1 MITRIKNRPWTVL
14 AAVATI
20 GLLAGCSA
28 PADTGSN
35 SDEQGTWTAAEV
47 LDGSGG
53 RVAAPLFAVP
63 KNVESY
69 EFAFLNPGLSVPT
82 FKDWQT
88 GVQDAADFYGVKIT
102 QTDLD
107 LKYENA
113 LTSYGTVAVKSPVI
127 VGSGAGA
134 ANAALLSGVEADGAK
149 LVLIDQDLEGAP
161 SFGVDNATTGE
172 IGGQFLVEAAQGRI
186 DSDWAGKNVVY
197 VGISAASCEPC
208 DVRVQKGGD
217 VVADA
222 LSLTSEPGFL
232 LPDPGTADQAQ
243 IVFTD
248 YLTAHPDDVFVVLGF
263 GDGAAVGAL
272 NALKAAD
279 RLDDAVVGSLGGDI
293 SGRTA
298 LRDPSNAKAFVGALD
313 FNPYQEGWNWVEA
326 AIATQLGKSF
336 ATYDA
341 STVLT
346 PANVDD
352 FYPND

>member
-1 MITRIKNRPWTVL
+1 MITRITSRPLVAITAVITV
-14 AAVATI
+14 
-20 GLLAGCSA
+20 GLLAGCASGA
-28 PADTGSN
+28 AGPDN
-35 SDEQGTWTAAEV
+35 SDKTGEWTAAEV
-47 LDGSGG
+47 LEGSDG

-63 KNVESY
+63 RNVDAF

-113 LTSYGTVAVKSPVI
+113 LTAYGTVAVKSPVI

-134 ANAALLSGVEADGAK
+134 ANAALLAGVEADGAK

-172 IGGQFLVEAAQGRI
+172 IGGEFLSESAQARI
-186 DSDWAGKNVVY
+186 DDDWAGKNVVY

-208 DVRVQKGGD
+208 DVRVQKGGE
-217 VVADA
+217 VVAEK
-222 LSLTSEPGFL
+222 LGLESKPGFL

-248 YLTAHPDDVFVVLGF
+248 YLTAHPNDVFVILGF

-293 SGRTA
+293 SGRAA
-298 LRDPSNAKAFVGALD
+298 LRDPSNATTFVGALD
-313 FNPYQEGWNWVEA
+313 FNPYQEGWNWIEA
-326 AIATQLGKSF
+326 AIATQLGESF
-336 ATYDA
+336 AEYDA

-346 PANVDD
+346 PENVDE